1 MTYRKHL
8 LTLALLAACGG
19 DAARDA
25 DDTGAA
31 AATQSGSSASNE
43 PELADITSYRLTM
56 PKIDQWLQVQRNA
69 ATAIAAMSPAERA
82 AYRAREEQ
90 ADDEKDADDMVRRLD
105 SDPLMSKA
113 VRDAGLSTR
122 EFALITMSVIQS
134 GMAAAVLEMRP
145 NDNQDSLVREMKA
158 NMENVRFMREH
169 RQEMEQKRKAME
181 AELRAAGIDPDAD
194 EDEGEG
200 EEAGDY

>member
-1 MTYRKHL
+1 MSHRKTL
-8 LTLALLAACGG
+8 LAFTLALLAACGG
-19 DAARDA
+19 ESAKTDTAA
-25 DDTGAA
+25 GAA
-31 AATQSGSSASNE
+31 AATQAGSGAD
-43 PELADITSYRLTM
+43 PELADVTNYRLTM

-69 ATAIAAMSPAERA
+69 AKAMAAMSPAERA
-82 AYRAREEQ
+82 EYRAREDQ
-90 ADDEKDADDMVRRLD
+90 ADDEKDADDMVRRIEG
-105 SDPLMSKA
+105 DPLMSKA
-113 VRDAGLSTR
+113 VRDAGLTTR

-169 RQEMEQKRKAME
+169 KDEMEQKRKAME

-194 EDEGEG
+194 EDEGADAG
-200 EEAGDY
+200 EY